1 MTDSRNIPEK
11 QSKNKWLIL
20 ANVAFGVLMATLD
33 GSIVNIALPTIK
45 TELQAGNA
53 VQWIVIAYFL
63 TTTGTLLIMGRIAD
77 IIGSKPVYV
86 SGFIIFTI
94 GSLLCGI
101 APGIWYL
108 TAFRVVQGIG
118 ASMLFAVG
126 PVIIAN
132 VFEPKDRGKA
142 LGLIGTI
149 VATGNSL
156 GPVLGGFLLGA
167 MGWKSIFFV
176 NIPLGIIAV
185 IITIRNI
192 PGRTATKK
200 EYFDFPGALL
210 FLAGAVLFL
219 IGLYLGPLDAF
230 GWNNSIVV
238 LCIIAGIIFLA
249 CFLFWQK
256 KAPVPMLNF
265 ALFKRKNYSYSIISA
280 WLAFTATGANFFILP
295 FYLQQI
301 LKYPPETAGFI
312 LLAGP
317 ATLSIVAPVGGFLSD
332 RIGPRFIATV
342 GLLITATGYFSFTF
356 ITENWDW
363 HQIVWRNAVISLGF
377 GLFQSPNSSRALNAA
392 PVQLRGIGSSMLAF
406 MRNLGLLMGV
416 SIAAA
421 IWYSFR
427 KKIAYAAGIE
437 ELSTH
442 AQVYGMHFV
451 YYALTAFVLTAALL
465 SYLNIPEHL
474 EE

>member
-1 MTDSRNIPEK
+1 MTEIGKIPENK
-11 QSKNKWLIL
+11 YKNKWLIL

-45 TELQAGNA
+45 TELQAGNS
-53 VQWIVIAYFL
+53 VQWIVISYFL
-63 TTTGTLLIMGRIAD
+63 TTTSTLLIMGRISD

-86 SGFIIFTI
+86 SGFIIFTL
-94 GSLLCGI
+94 GSLLCGV

-132 VFEPKDRGKA
+132 VFEPRDRGKA

-156 GPVLGGFLLGA
+156 GPVLGGVLLGSL
-167 MGWKSIFFV
+167 GWKSIFFV

-185 IITIRNI
+185 VFTLRNI
-192 PGRTATKK
+192 PGGAEKKK
-200 EYFDFPGALL
+200 EYFDYPGALL
-210 FLAGAVLFL
+210 FFAGAILFL
-219 IGLYLGPLDAF
+219 IGLYLGPLDDY
-230 GWNNSIVV
+230 GWNNKVV
-238 LCIIAGIIFLA
+238 ILNLIAGVIFLT
-249 CFLFWQK
+249 CFFFWQK

-265 ALFKRKNYSYSIISA
+265 TLFKRKNYSYSIISA
-280 WLAFTATGANFFILP
+280 WLAFTSTGANFFILP

-301 LKYPPETAGFI
+301 LNYPPEQAGFI

-317 ATLSIVAPVGGFLSD
+317 ATLSIVAPIGGFLSD
-332 RIGPRFIATV
+332 KIGPRLIATI

-363 HQIVWRNAVISLGF
+363 HHIVWRNALISLGF
-377 GLFQSPNSSRALNAA
+377 GLFQSPNSSRALNAIPA
-392 PVQLRGIGSSMLAF
+392 HLRGVGSSALAF

-427 KKIAYAAGIE
+427 KKIAFSSGIE
-437 ELSTH
+437 ELSNH

-451 YYALTAFVLTAALL
+451 YYALTLFVISAAVL
-465 SYLNIPEHL
+465 SYLNVPETT
-474 EE
+474 ED